1 MFTRTRTHFLAT
13 ALIVVSLVVAAA
25 SPGAPQNTPPDL
37 DALAKKA
44 GLTTPFASWCRA
56 EFRSGQKGAFA
67 VAVRRTEGG
76 GRYVALQADG
86 TSIELSAF
94 TGSPDLSCYSRAGAE
109 DLDRTLKRSDTIHG
123 HVTPRWN
130 TTVVCGFVDNTTASC
145 WQYAPADRAFVQV
158 GRWVT

>member
-1 MFTRTRTHFLAT
+1 MPTPFLA
-13 ALIVVSLVVAAA
+13 ALLVTYFLFVAAA
-25 SPGAPQNTPPDL
+25 SPRVAQNMPADL
-37 DALAKKA
+37 AALAKKA
-44 GLTTPFASWCRA
+44 GLTTPIVSWCRA

-67 VAVRRTEGG
+67 IASRAADGG
-76 GRYVALQADG
+76 GRYDALQADG

-94 TGSPDLSCYSRAGAE
+94 TGSPDLSCYSRAEAE
-109 DLDRTLKRSDTIHG
+109 DLNRTLKRSDTIHG